1 LQRALHNLA
10 RPWYSFRLIHV
21 FRDQTS
27 LSANPALWGSIQAAL
42 ASSEYFLLMASP
54 EAARSKW
61 VQQEVRWWLAN
72 RSISK
77 LFIILTDGD
86 AQWNDTAN
94 DFDWSR
100 TSALPDDLRGQFKQ
114 EPLYVDLRWA
124 KGQEQLSL
132 RHSQFR
138 AATLDIAA
146 PLLGKPKDE
155 LDGEDVRRYRGARRL
170 ARGGIATLVI
180 LLLLSIYASWYA
192 LNQLRDTYFAQAS
205 TLRESLDPLRGFS
218 SLDLLAKAAKLRSTT
233 LCSI

>member
-1 LQRALHNLA
+1 
-10 RPWYSFRLIHV
+10 WYSFRLIHV

-27 LSANPALWGSIQAAL
+27 LSVNPALWGSIQTAL
-42 ASSEYFLLMASP
+42 ASSEYFMLMGST

-94 DFDWSR
+94 DVDWSC

-138 AATLDIAA
+138 SATLDIAA

-170 ARGGIATLVI
+170 ARGGIATLIV

-192 LNQLRDTYFAQAS
+192 LNQLRDTYLAQAI
-205 TLRESLDPLRGFS
+205 TLRGTLDPVRRSRMLG
-218 SLDLLAKAAKLRSTT
+218 LLGKSAK
-233 LCSI
+233 